1 MKQTITLVFESGKKI
16 ELTEDEFKELEEK
29 FTKTEVVTIPGV
41 RSEPWHPRAPWTT
54 PYYLWTTTSTTP
66 PKQEGP
72 PNEVVKEAIFGK

>member
-41 RSEPWHPRAPWTT
+41 RSEPWHPRAPWTI
-54 PYYLWTTTSTTP
+54 PQFWYTTSSIKP
-66 PKQEGP
+66 PKPEGP
-72 PNEVVKEAIFGK
+72 PNEVVKEVIFGK